1 MAMDAL
7 DLSALF
13 AVVFGLLLRFGIPI
27 LLTGLAAWGLR
38 RLDQRWQMQSE
49 HVRRAP
55 LALGAAPAEVRCWEQ
70 TACPEAKRDACPAYA
85 RPSIPCWQVFRAA
98 SGDLSTGCLGCEVFV
113 NAPAR
118 S

>member
-1 MAMDAL
+1 MNDL
-7 DLSALF
+7 DLTELF
-13 AVVFGLLLRFGIPI
+13 AVVLGLLIRFGIPL

-38 RLDQRWQMQSE
+38 RLDQHWQHESE

-55 LALGAAPAEVRCWEQ
+55 LALGAASAEVRCWEQ
-70 TACPEAKRDACPAYA
+70 TTCPEAKRGACPAYA
-85 RPSIPCWQVFRAA
+85 QPSVPCWQLFRA
-98 SGDLSTGCLGCEVFV
+98 STGDLSTGCLSCEVFV